1 MLTLIVHMLSFMLSV
16 TIKSIMQNATMQDV
30 IMLNVGTPCLP
41 KWSNPLRWSYR
52 VKHSSLFVLGVSDE
66 VKIVL

>member
-1 MLTLIVHMLSFMLSV
+1 MLMLIVIMLSV

-41 KWSNPLRWSYR
+41 KWSNVLRWSYR
-52 VKHSSLFVLGVSDE
+52 GKHSSLFVLSVSDE